1 MKTLNTLVTI
11 LLTLIGS
18 NTLAQGVFD
27 RGNGGGGIICRDQKN
42 QTIEVLDLRNMNEF
56 GFQLD
61 TAIPSEFNQALQFAF
76 DRFAQSNDDLTV
88 ERLQTEWQNFKTEVQ
103 FVQHPLDD
111 IRDIGMKPILP
122 ERCNFVQLAIQWDET
137 AFAGRNFIITEP
149 LWKKLNGINQAALI
163 MHELLYRMLLR
174 YDDKKFS
181 TSPIVVR
188 RTVGYYFSAQYITP
202 KNPPYH
208 FRYK

>member
-1 MKTLNTLVTI
+1 MKILNIFLTI
-11 LLTLIGS
+11 LFVFLSGKVF
-18 NTLAQGVFD
+18 AQGVFD
-27 RGNGGGGIICRDQKN
+27 RGNGGGGVRCNSKKN
-42 QTIEVLDLRNMNEF
+42 QTVEVLDLYAMNEF

-61 TAIPSEFNQALQFAF
+61 AAIPSEFNQALQFAF
-76 DRFAQSNDDLTV
+76 DRFEQSNDDLTV

-103 FVQHPLDD
+103 FVQHLLDD

-163 MHELLYRMLLR
+163 LHELLYRMLLR